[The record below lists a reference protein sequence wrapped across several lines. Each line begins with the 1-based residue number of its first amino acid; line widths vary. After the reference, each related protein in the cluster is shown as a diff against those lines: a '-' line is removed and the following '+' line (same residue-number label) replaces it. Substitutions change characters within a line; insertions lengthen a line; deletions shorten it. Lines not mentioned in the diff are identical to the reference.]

1 MQVKVPVAARIAV
14 LQAKPTR
21 TVPPNPELWGGDF
34 LLPNVDGRSVR
45 SKSALEA
52 RTVEADPDLFAS
64 GLGASTTVIRASP
77 FSHARFV
84 PTPAGKADAAI
95 FWNAVARS

>member
-1 MQVKVPVAARIAV
+1 M
-14 LQAKPTR
+14 
-21 TVPPNPELWGGDF
+21 
-34 LLPNVDGRSVR
+34 LPNTVARRHRGVR

-84 PTPAGKADAAI
+84 PSPAGKADAAI
-95 FWNAVARS
+95 FWHAVVRFSGAG